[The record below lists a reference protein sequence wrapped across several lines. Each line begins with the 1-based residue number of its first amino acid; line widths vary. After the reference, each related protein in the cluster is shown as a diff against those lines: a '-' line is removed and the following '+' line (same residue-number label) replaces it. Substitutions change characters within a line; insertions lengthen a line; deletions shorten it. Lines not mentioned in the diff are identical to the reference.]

1 MRESE
6 PERLLSDNE
15 AFERIHAA
23 REALGS
29 EGGATVHADTALSAA
44 RKALAMLSL
53 ALVAASDRANGDL
66 D

>member
-1 MRESE
+1 MQDDK

-23 REALGS
+23 REALGGES
-29 EGGATVHADTALSAA
+29 GATVHADTALSAA